1 MTPAIYQEIFHN
13 AKVAHIIIHD
23 GVLVDCNA
31 RAAEDLGYSSL
42 DAVISCPFSD
52 IVPDG
57 YYPPQTWI
65 EDRTQ
70 PVHEWKVKRVDGET
84 TLVFAQ
90 FVQAKDYLSIQWQTK
105 EDALE
110 TLEEKNI
117 YQGAILRAVI
127 DADAD
132 LISGKNYCKG
142 DGVYIGANKAFLSF
156 YDLEESQLVG
166 RNDLEIFGEDLGEMF
181 RKHDNDFIENF
192 DESEFEEWVIRPNG
206 EKALL
211 RTTKSILKDE
221 EGNAIGLLNIS
232 RDMTREFRKVAEL
245 EKSEKTYRKLA
256 NTDPLTG
263 IPNRRLFFE
272 LARQYFDRAL
282 LLRQSI
288 SIAMI
293 DVDHFKQIN
302 DTYGHT
308 VGDEVLS
315 HITYRFSNRL
325 RVDDLLARYAGDEF
339 VILFPQ
345 TDVERAV
352 QGVHALQE
360 VLRETPYVTNNG
372 EEIEVTFSVGVT
384 EWRDEMNFE
393 TFLEHAD
400 TALYRA
406 KKLGRNRVE
415 VYTADN

>member
-1 MTPAIYQEIFHN
+1 MTPIVYQDLFHN
-13 AKVAHIIIHD
+13 AKVAHIIARD
-23 GVLVDCNA
+23 GVIVDCNA
-31 RAAEDLGYSSL
+31 RAAEDLGYPSPE
-42 DAVISCPFSD
+42 AVISRPFSD
-52 IVPDG
+52 MIPKG
-57 YYPPQTWI
+57 HHPPQAWV

-70 PVHEWKVKRVDGET
+70 PVHEWKIKRADGKT
-84 TLVFAQ
+84 TIVFAQ
-90 FVQAKDYLSIQWQTK
+90 FVQANDYLSIQWQTK
-105 EDALE
+105 NDALE
-110 TLEEKNI
+110 TLEEKNV

-142 DGVYIGANKAFLSF
+142 DGIYIGANKAFLSF
-156 YDLEESQLVG
+156 YDLDESALIG
-166 RNDLEIFGEDLGEMF
+166 RNDLEIFGEELGEMF
-181 RKHDNDFIENF
+181 RRHDNEFIENF
-192 DESEFEEWVIRPNG
+192 SECDFEEWVTRPNG
-206 EKALL
+206 DKALL

-221 EGNAIGLLNIS
+221 EGNAIGLLSIS
-232 RDMTREFRKVAEL
+232 RDMTREFRKVMEL

-282 LLRQSI
+282 LLQQPI
-288 SIAMI
+288 SVAMI
-293 DVDHFKQIN
+293 DVDHFKDIN

-308 VGDEVLS
+308 VGDEVLL
-315 HITYRFSNRL
+315 HITHQFSNRL

-345 TDVERAV
+345 TDAERAV

-360 VLRETPYVTNNG
+360 VLRGTPYVTNNG

-384 EWRDEMNFE
+384 EWKDEMNFE
-393 TFLEHAD
+393 MLLEHAD
-400 TALYRA
+400 NALYRA
-406 KKLGRNRVE
+406 KELGRNRVE
-415 VYTADN
+415 MYTADS